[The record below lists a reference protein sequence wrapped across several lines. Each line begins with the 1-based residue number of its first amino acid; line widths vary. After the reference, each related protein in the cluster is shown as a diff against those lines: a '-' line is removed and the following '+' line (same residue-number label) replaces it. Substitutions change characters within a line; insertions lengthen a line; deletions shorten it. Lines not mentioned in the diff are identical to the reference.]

1 MFCKKYSTALLAAC
15 TACILLLSGCNF
27 ASQGRSNEEI
37 RLADPEAT
45 EQDTTAETSANVNE
59 VDPEYYLGLLSGCNF
74 ASQGR
79 SNEEIRLADPE
90 ATEQDTTAETSAN
103 VNEVD
108 PEYYLGETTFIGDSR
123 TNGLLTYQLLPPEQ
137 VFAIDGSTQKTIRV
151 NEVDPEYYLGE
162 TTFIGDSRTNGLLTY
177 QLLPPEQVFAID
189 GSTQKTI
196 RNDPF
201 IQLGP
206 DSDQLTVEQAVEQ
219 RQPHRLVI
227 AFGVNAIPLM
237 TEEEFMQEYD
247 LLIDQLTDVSPNSRI
262 VIQAIL
268 PVSGWKYQEMSYL
281 TNENIDH
288 YNRLLKE
295 YSEENGYIFFDISS
309 EFKDE
314 EGNLAREFDAGD
326 GLHFNQ
332 NFYQHYIQLLIQY
345 QP

>member
-45 EQDTTAETSANVNE
+45 EQGTTAETA
-59 VDPEYYLGLLSGCNF
+59 
-74 ASQGR
+74 
-79 SNEEIRLADPE
+79 
-90 ATEQDTTAETSAN
+90 AN

-137 VFAIDGSTQKTIRV
+137 VFAIDGSTQKTIR
-151 NEVDPEYYLGE
+151 D
-162 TTFIGDSRTNGLLTY
+162 
-177 QLLPPEQVFAID
+177 
-189 GSTQKTI
+189 
-196 RNDPF
+196 DPF

-206 DSDQLTVEQAVEQ
+206 DSDRLTVEQAVEQ

-247 LLIDQLTDVSPNSRI
+247 LLIDQLTGVSPNSRI

-332 NFYQHYIQLLIQY
+332 NFYQRYIQLLIQY
-345 QP
+345 QPKKRVKKEDEASSSFCLLYFMVPSRFCSIHPAKSKSAAQK